1 MSFVNRVSLITQS
14 KNKRK
19 LKLLKGVETQVF
31 QHLFLMSNFLYYSI
45 ICGSFGHDWCVNGA
59 SIGAKKNRSNL
70 KIIKV
75 VDHTRNT
82 CFKRQSVIPFS
93 YT

>member
-1 MSFVNRVSLITQS
+1 MSFVSHASLTTQS

-31 QHLFLMSNFLYYSI
+31 QHLFLMSNFLYY
-45 ICGSFGHDWCVNGA
+45 GSFGYDWCVNGA

-75 VDHTRNT
+75 ADHTRNT

>member
-31 QHLFLMSNFLYYSI
+31 QHLFLMSNFLYY
-45 ICGSFGHDWCVNGA
+45 GSFGYDWCVNGA
-59 SIGAKKNRSNL
+59 SIGAKRIDQTL
-70 KIIKV
+70 KLLK
-75 VDHTRNT
+75 
-82 CFKRQSVIPFS
+82 
-93 YT
+93 

>member
-1 MSFVNRVSLITQS
+1 MSFVSHASLTTQS

-19 LKLLKGVETQVF
+19 LKLLKGAETQVF

-59 SIGAKKNRSNL
+59 SIGAKRIDQTL
-70 KIIKV
+70 KLLK
-75 VDHTRNT
+75 
-82 CFKRQSVIPFS
+82 
-93 YT
+93 

>member
-19 LKLLKGVETQVF
+19 LKLLKGAETQVF

-59 SIGAKKNRSNL
+59 SIGAKRIDQTL
-70 KIIKV
+70 KLLK
-75 VDHTRNT
+75 
-82 CFKRQSVIPFS
+82 
-93 YT
+93 